1 MSGGK
6 ARSGLNLSSPPS
18 VQAIDAVLHL
28 FIPTQ
33 SSSTLPFRNAPTPMK
48 FTASSADLL
57 EALNTVKG
65 AVPSKSTMPILE
77 CILFERDGDTL
88 RLSATDLEI
97 SIIQTVPVQFEKNGT
112 PESTPIA
119 VPAQRLIDT
128 LRALPDLPIEFAAD
142 SDFEIRMDTDQG
154 HYKMV
159 GHDGSDYPEL
169 PELEEQHE
177 INVEGGLLGRSIDKT
192 AFAVSQDALRP
203 AMMGVYFQVSE
214 EETSVVATDGHRLVK
229 LTLPELRAD
238 TSADF
243 IVPEKATKLA
253 GRIVE
258 DDEICTV
265 RVDDSHVSFEFG
277 ESRVLARLIDE
288 TYPNYQSVIPDG
300 NDRNLVVNRED
311 MLNAV
316 KRVGL
321 YSSSMTNQI
330 RLDITA
336 DTVTISA
343 EDVERSSEAEETIH
357 CDYDNEPMEIG
368 FNSEYLTEVLSNV
381 ECDEVVFE
389 LSSPNRAGIV
399 LPREGADD
407 EDILMLIMPV
417 MLNTYA

>member
-1 MSGGK
+1 
-6 ARSGLNLSSPPS
+6 
-18 VQAIDAVLHL
+18 
-28 FIPTQ
+28 
-33 SSSTLPFRNAPTPMK
+33 MK

-97 SIIQTVPVQFEKNGT
+97 SIIQTVPVQFETNGT

-128 LRALPDLPIEFAAD
+128 LRALPDLPIVFSAD
-142 SDFEIRMDTDQG
+142 SDFEIRMETDQG

-169 PELEEQHE
+169 PALEEQHE
-177 INVEGGLLGRSIDKT
+177 INVEGGLLGRTIDKT

-214 EETSVVATDGHRLVK
+214 DETSVVATDGHRLVK
-229 LTLPELRAD
+229 LTLPELQAN
-238 TSADF
+238 TSVDF

-265 RVDDSHVSFEFG
+265 RVDESHVSFEF
-277 ESRVLARLIDE
+277 EDSRVLARLIDE

-300 NDRNLVVNRED
+300 NDRNLVVSRED

-343 EDVERSSEAEETIH
+343 EDVERSSEAEETIR
-357 CDYDNEPMEIG
+357 CDYDSEEMEIG

-399 LPREGADD
+399 LPRAPSEEAPE

>member
-1 MSGGK
+1 
-6 ARSGLNLSSPPS
+6 
-18 VQAIDAVLHL
+18 
-28 FIPTQ
+28 
-33 SSSTLPFRNAPTPMK
+33 MK

-57 EALNTVKG
+57 EALNTVNR

-77 CILFERDGDTL
+77 CVLFERQGDRL
-88 RLSATDLEI
+88 RMSATDLEI
-97 SIIQTVPVQFEKNGT
+97 SIMQTVSVQFEKNGT

-119 VPAQRLIDT
+119 VPAQRLLDT
-128 LRALPDLPIEFAAD
+128 LRALPDLPIEFSAD
-142 SDFEIRMDTDQG
+142 GDFEIRMETDQG

-159 GHDGSDYPEL
+159 GHDGEDYPEL
-169 PELEEQHE
+169 PDLEGQHE
-177 INVEGGLLGRSIDKT
+177 INVEGGLLGGAIDKT

-203 AMMGVYFQVSE
+203 AMMGVYFQMD
-214 EETSVVATDGHRLVK
+214 ETDTRVVATDGHRLVRLDLPD
-229 LTLPELRAD
+229 LTAD
-238 TSADF
+238 EEVNF
-243 IVPEKATKLA
+243 IVPEEATKHV

-258 DDEICTV
+258 DDEVCTI
-265 RVDDSHVSFEFG
+265 RVDEGHVAFDFKNA
-277 ESRVLARLIDE
+277 RVLARLIDE
-288 TYPNYQSVIPDG
+288 SYPNYEAVIPDE
-300 NDRNLVVNRED
+300 NDRTLTVNRED

-330 RLDITA
+330 RLDITG

-343 EDVERSSEAEETIH
+343 EDVERSSEAEETIR
-357 CDYDNEPMEIG
+357 CDYDSEDMEIG

-381 ECDEVVFE
+381 TSDEVVFE

-399 LPREGADD
+399 LPQEQAEG

>member
-1 MSGGK
+1 
-6 ARSGLNLSSPPS
+6 
-18 VQAIDAVLHL
+18 
-28 FIPTQ
+28 
-33 SSSTLPFRNAPTPMK
+33 MK

-57 EALNTVKG
+57 EALNTVNR

-77 CILFERDGDTL
+77 CILFEREKDTL

-97 SIIQTVPVQFEKNGT
+97 SIVQTVPVQFETNGT
-112 PESTPIA
+112 PESMPIA
-119 VPAQRLIDT
+119 VPAQRLLET
-128 LRALPDLPIEFAAD
+128 LRALPDLPIEFSANG
-142 SDFEIRMDTDQG
+142 DFAIRMETDQG

-159 GHDGSDYPEL
+159 GHDGEDYPEL
-169 PELEEQHE
+169 PDLEGQHE
-177 INVEGGLLGRSIDKT
+177 ITVEGGLLGRAIDKT

-203 AMMGVYFQVSE
+203 AMMGVYFQMDE
-214 EETSVVATDGHRLVK
+214 EETRVVATDGHRLVR
-229 LTLPELRAD
+229 LDLPELQTDA
-238 TSADF
+238 SVDF

-253 GRIVE
+253 GRIVD
-258 DDEICTV
+258 DDEVCTM
-265 RVDDSHVSFEFG
+265 RVDEGHVSFEF
-277 ESRVLARLIDE
+277 ENAHVFARLIDE
-288 TYPNYQSVIPDG
+288 TYPNYEAVIPDE
-300 NDRNLVVNRED
+300 NDRNLVVDRED

-330 RLDITA
+330 RLDIA
-336 DTVTISA
+336 AEAVTISA

-357 CDYDNEPMEIG
+357 CDYDSEEMEIG

-381 ECDEVVFE
+381 DCEEVVFE

-399 LPREGADD
+399 LPRQQAED

>member
-1 MSGGK
+1 
-6 ARSGLNLSSPPS
+6 
-18 VQAIDAVLHL
+18 
-28 FIPTQ
+28 
-33 SSSTLPFRNAPTPMK
+33 MK

-97 SIIQTVPVQFEKNGT
+97 SIIQTVPVQFETNGT

-128 LRALPDLPIEFAAD
+128 LRALPDLPIEFSAD
-142 SDFEIRMDTDQG
+142 SDFEIRMETDQG

-177 INVEGGLLGRSIDKT
+177 INVEGGLLGRTIDRT

-203 AMMGVYFQVSE
+203 AMMGVYFQVGEDS
-214 EETSVVATDGHRLVK
+214 TSVVATDGHRLVK
-229 LTLPELRAD
+229 LTLPELRAN

-258 DDEICTV
+258 DDEICTI
-265 RVDDSHVSFEFG
+265 RVDESYVSFEFDN
-277 ESRVLARLIDE
+277 SRVLARLIDE

-300 NDRNLVVNRED
+300 NDRHLVVNRED

-330 RLDITA
+330 RLDVTA

-357 CDYDNEPMEIG
+357 CDYDSEAMEIG

-399 LPREGADD
+399 LPREDAED

>member
-1 MSGGK
+1 
-6 ARSGLNLSSPPS
+6 
-18 VQAIDAVLHL
+18 
-28 FIPTQ
+28 
-33 SSSTLPFRNAPTPMK
+33 MK

-57 EALNTVKG
+57 EALNTVNR

-77 CILFERDGDTL
+77 CILFERADDTL

-97 SIIQTVPVQFEKNGT
+97 SIVQTLPVQFETNGT

-119 VPAQRLIDT
+119 VPAQRLLDT
-128 LRALPDLPIEFAAD
+128 LRALPDLPIAFSAD
-142 SDFEIRMDTDQG
+142 NDFEIRMETDQG

-159 GHDGSDYPEL
+159 GHDGADYPEL
-169 PELEEQHE
+169 PDLEGQHE
-177 INVEGGLLGRSIDKT
+177 LTVEGGLLSRAIEKT

-203 AMMGVYFQVSE
+203 AMMGVYFQMDE
-214 EETSVVATDGHRLVK
+214 DETRVVATDGHRLVR
-229 LTLPELRAD
+229 LDLPQLQTDA
-238 TSADF
+238 SVDF

-258 DDEICTV
+258 DDEVCTV
-265 RVDDSHVSFEFG
+265 RVDEGHVSFDFENA
-277 ESRVLARLIDE
+277 RVLARLIDE
-288 TYPNYQSVIPDG
+288 TYPNYEAVIPDE
-300 NDRNLVVNRED
+300 NDRNLVANREE

-330 RLDITA
+330 RLDISA
-336 DTVTISA
+336 DNVIISA

-357 CDYDNEPMEIG
+357 CDYDSEEMEIG

-381 ECDEVVFE
+381 ESDEVVFE

-399 LPREGADD
+399 LPREQAED

>member
-1 MSGGK
+1 
-6 ARSGLNLSSPPS
+6 
-18 VQAIDAVLHL
+18 
-28 FIPTQ
+28 
-33 SSSTLPFRNAPTPMK
+33 MK

-97 SIIQTVPVQFEKNGT
+97 SIIQTVPVQFETNGT

-128 LRALPDLPIEFAAD
+128 LRALPDLPIEFVAD
-142 SDFEIRMDTDQG
+142 SDFEIRMETDQG

-169 PELEEQHE
+169 PELEEAQE
-177 INVEGGLLGRSIDKT
+177 INVEGGLLGRTIAKT

-203 AMMGVYFQVSE
+203 AMMGVYFQVGQD
-214 EETSVVATDGHRLVK
+214 ETSVVATDGHRLVK
-229 LTLPELRAD
+229 LTLPGLQAHTEV
-238 TSADF
+238 DF

-258 DDEICTV
+258 DDEICTI
-265 RVDDSHVSFEFG
+265 RVDESHVSFEFG
-277 ESRVLARLIDE
+277 NSRVLARLIDE

-300 NDRNLVVNRED
+300 NDRHLVVNRED

-330 RLDITA
+330 RLDVTA

-357 CDYDNEPMEIG
+357 CDYDSEAMEIG

-381 ECDEVVFE
+381 DCDEVVFE

-399 LPREGADD
+399 LPQEGADEAPE

>member
-1 MSGGK
+1 
-6 ARSGLNLSSPPS
+6 
-18 VQAIDAVLHL
+18 
-28 FIPTQ
+28 
-33 SSSTLPFRNAPTPMK
+33 MK

-97 SIIQTVPVQFEKNGT
+97 SIIQAVPVQFEKNGT

-128 LRALPDLPIEFAAD
+128 LRALPDMPIEFAAD

-214 EETSVVATDGHRLVK
+214 EETSVVATDGHRLVQ

-265 RVDDSHVSFEFG
+265 RVDESHVSFEFG
-277 ESRVLARLIDE
+277 DSRVLARLIDE

-300 NDRNLVVNRED
+300 NDRSLVVNRED

-368 FNSEYLTEVLSNV
+368 FNSEYLTEVLGNV
-381 ECDEVVFE
+381 GCDEVVFE

-399 LPREGADD
+399 LPREETDE

>member
-1 MSGGK
+1 
-6 ARSGLNLSSPPS
+6 
-18 VQAIDAVLHL
+18 
-28 FIPTQ
+28 
-33 SSSTLPFRNAPTPMK
+33 MK

-57 EALNTVKG
+57 EALNTVNR

-77 CILFERDGDTL
+77 CILFEREGDTL

-97 SIIQTVPVQFEKNGT
+97 SIIQTVSVQFETNGT

-119 VPAQRLIDT
+119 VPAQRLLDT
-128 LRALPDLPIEFAAD
+128 LRALPDLPIEFTAD
-142 SDFEIRMDTDQG
+142 GDFEIRMETDQG

-159 GHDGSDYPEL
+159 GHDGADYPEL
-169 PELEEQHE
+169 PDLEGQHE
-177 INVEGGLLGRSIDKT
+177 INVEGGLLGGAIDKT

-203 AMMGVYFQVSE
+203 AMMGVYFQMDADD
-214 EETSVVATDGHRLVK
+214 TRVVATDGHRLVR
-229 LTLPELRAD
+229 LDLPDLQAD
-238 TSADF
+238 EEVDF
-243 IVPEKATKLA
+243 IVPDEATKHV

-258 DDEICTV
+258 DDEVCTI
-265 RVDDSHVSFEFG
+265 RVDEGHVAFDFKNA
-277 ESRVLARLIDE
+277 RVLARLIDE
-288 TYPNYQSVIPDG
+288 TYPNYEAVIPDE
-300 NDRNLVVNRED
+300 NDRTLVVTRED

-330 RLDITA
+330 RLDITS

-343 EDVERSSEAEETIH
+343 EDVERSSEAEETIR
-357 CDYDNEPMEIG
+357 CDYDSEDMEIG

-381 ECDEVVFE
+381 TSDEVVFK

-399 LPREGADD
+399 LPQEQAEG

>member
-1 MSGGK
+1 
-6 ARSGLNLSSPPS
+6 
-18 VQAIDAVLHL
+18 
-28 FIPTQ
+28 
-33 SSSTLPFRNAPTPMK
+33 MK

-57 EALNTVKG
+57 EALNTVNR

-77 CILFERDGDTL
+77 CILFERAGDNL

-97 SIIQTVPVQFEKNGT
+97 SIVQTVPVQFEKNGT
-112 PESTPIA
+112 PESTPVA
-119 VPAQRLIDT
+119 VPAQRLLDT
-128 LRALPDLPIEFAAD
+128 LRALPDLPIEFTAD
-142 SDFEIRMDTDQG
+142 GDFEVRMETDQG

-159 GHDGSDYPEL
+159 GHDGADYPEL
-169 PELEEQHE
+169 PELEGEHE
-177 INVEGGLLGRSIDKT
+177 INVEGGLLGRTIDKT

-203 AMMGVYFQVSE
+203 AMMGVYFQMSE
-214 EETSVVATDGHRLVK
+214 DETRVVATDGHRLVR
-229 LTLPELRAD
+229 LDLPELEAR
-238 TSADF
+238 TSVDF

-253 GRIVE
+253 GRVVE
-258 DDEICTV
+258 DDEVCTI
-265 RVDDSHVSFEFG
+265 RVDEGHVAFDFKN
-277 ESRVLARLIDE
+277 SRVLARLIDE
-288 TYPNYQSVIPDG
+288 TYPNYDAVIPDE
-300 NDRNLVVNRED
+300 NDRHLTVNRED

-330 RLDITA
+330 RLDIEGDA
-336 DTVTISA
+336 VTISA

-357 CDYDNEPMEIG
+357 CDYDSEDMEIG

-381 ECDEVVFE
+381 TSDEVVFE

-399 LPREGADD
+399 LPQDQEDD

>member
-1 MSGGK
+1 
-6 ARSGLNLSSPPS
+6 
-18 VQAIDAVLHL
+18 
-28 FIPTQ
+28 
-33 SSSTLPFRNAPTPMK
+33 MK

-97 SIIQTVPVQFEKNGT
+97 SIIQTVPVQFETNGT

-128 LRALPDLPIEFAAD
+128 LRALPDLPIEFSAD
-142 SDFEIRMDTDQG
+142 SDFEIRMETDQG

-169 PELEEQHE
+169 PELEEQYE
-177 INVEGGLLGRSIDKT
+177 INVEGGLLGRTIDKT

-203 AMMGVYFQVSE
+203 AMMGVYFQVGEDS
-214 EETSVVATDGHRLVK
+214 TSVVATDGHRLVK
-229 LTLPELRAD
+229 LTLPELRAN

-258 DDEICTV
+258 DDEICTI
-265 RVDDSHVSFEFG
+265 RVDESYVSFEFDN
-277 ESRVLARLIDE
+277 SRVLARLIDE

-300 NDRNLVVNRED
+300 NDRHLVVDRED

-330 RLDITA
+330 RLDITP

-357 CDYDNEPMEIG
+357 CDHDSEAMEIG
-368 FNSEYLTEVLSNV
+368 FNSEYLIEVLSNV
-381 ECDEVVFE
+381 ECDEMVFE

-399 LPREGADD
+399 LPREDAED

>member
-1 MSGGK
+1 
-6 ARSGLNLSSPPS
+6 
-18 VQAIDAVLHL
+18 
-28 FIPTQ
+28 
-33 SSSTLPFRNAPTPMK
+33 MK

-57 EALNTVKG
+57 EALNTVNR

-77 CILFERDGDTL
+77 CILFERDGDAL
-88 RLSATDLEI
+88 RMSATDLEI
-97 SIIQTVPVQFEKNGT
+97 SILQTVSVQFETNGT

-119 VPAQRLIDT
+119 VPAKRLLDT
-128 LRALPDLPIEFAAD
+128 LRALPDMPIQFSAD

-159 GHDGSDYPEL
+159 GHDGEDYPEL
-169 PELEEQHE
+169 EELEGQHE
-177 INVEGGLLGRSIDKT
+177 INVEGGVLGQAIDKT

-203 AMMGVYFQVSE
+203 AMMGVYFQME
-214 EETSVVATDGHRLVK
+214 EDNTRVVATDGHRLVR
-229 LTLPELRAD
+229 LDLPELQAND
-238 TSADF
+238 EVDF
-243 IVPEKATKLA
+243 IVPEEATKHV

-258 DDEICTV
+258 DDEVCTI
-265 RVDDSHVSFEFG
+265 RVDEGHVAFDFKNA
-277 ESRVLARLIDE
+277 RVLARLIEE
-288 TYPNYQSVIPDG
+288 TYPNYDAVIPDE
-300 NDRNLVVNRED
+300 NERSLVVNRED

-330 RLDITA
+330 RLDITG

-357 CDYDNEPMEIG
+357 CDYDSEDMEIG

-381 ECDEVVFE
+381 TSDEVVFK

-399 LPREGADD
+399 LPQEQEDG